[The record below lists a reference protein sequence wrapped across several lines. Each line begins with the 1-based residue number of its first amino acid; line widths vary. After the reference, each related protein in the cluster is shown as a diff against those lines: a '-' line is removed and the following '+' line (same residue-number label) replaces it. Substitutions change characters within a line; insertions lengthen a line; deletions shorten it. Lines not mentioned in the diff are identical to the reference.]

1 MKRHIV
7 VVTLLCGL
15 SVVLVPACARQD
27 SGGTSTAQAG
37 GKILPI
43 GDLTAPDVD
52 ALSRDK
58 TLFLVTIGML
68 EVHGPHLPIATDT
81 IEVENEVR
89 GVAAILSRA
98 LPGWNV
104 MVMPTVNYGSSGA
117 NQVGGRL
124 AVHPG
129 TYGIRQS
136 TLRSLVADIGGQIAQ
151 NRFNWIYV
159 MNGHGAP
166 THHIAVNE
174 ASDFV
179 SETFGVTMLNVSGL
193 FNADA
198 AIQAQ
203 GAKIAATHFST
214 ADVAS
219 FGMDA
224 HAGVSETS
232 AMLAVRPEL
241 VSPGYRTLPSLRAE
255 NFREA
260 REIGLRSGWPVYLS
274 SPAKATAAYGR
285 DVEAWWSEG
294 MADLILRSVRGE
306 SMAGRPRWPDPMLLD
321 SVWVQAGKEVLEP
334 EREFELKL
342 ERWLDQRQNK

>member
-7 VVTLLCGL
+7 IVTLLCCL
-15 SVVLVPACARQD
+15 SFVLACAQQD
-27 SGGTSTAQAG
+27 TGRTRTAPASGR
-37 GKILPI
+37 ILAI
-43 GDLTAPDVD
+43 GDLTAQEVD
-52 ALSRDK
+52 ALSRDE
-58 TLFLVTIGML
+58 TLFLLTVGML

-81 IEVENEVR
+81 IEVENEAR
-89 GVAAILSRA
+89 GVAEILSRA

-104 MVMPTVNYGSSGA
+104 VVMPTVNYGSGGA
-117 NQVGGRL
+117 NQVGSRL

-129 TYGIRQS
+129 TYGVRQS

-151 NRFNWIYV
+151 NRFRWIYV

-166 THHIAVNE
+166 THHVAVNE

-179 SETFGVTMLNVSGL
+179 SEVFGVTMVNVSGL

-203 GAKIAATHFST
+203 GGRIAAKHFST

-219 FGMDA
+219 FGLDG
-224 HAGVSETS
+224 HAGVGETS
-232 AMLAVRPEL
+232 AILAVRPDL
-241 VSPGYRTLPSLRAE
+241 VRPSYRTLPSLRAE
-255 NFREA
+255 NIREA
-260 REIGLRSGWPVYLS
+260 REIGLRTGWPGYLS
-274 SPAKATAAYGR
+274 SPSKATAAYGR

-306 SMAGRPRWPDPMLLD
+306 SMVGRPRWPDPALQD
-321 SVWVQAGKEVLEP
+321 PVWVQIGIDVLEP

-342 ERWLDQRQNK
+342 QRWLGERNKN